1 MPFPRSSGILLHP
14 TCFPGRF
21 GVGDLGI
28 EAYQFIDFLRDTAQQ
43 YWQVLPLA
51 PLVMA
56 ILLICHIQL

>member
-14 TCFPGRF
+14 TCFPSRF

-43 YWQVLPLA
+43 YWQVLPLG
-51 PLVMA
+51 PTGYGNSPYMS
-56 ILLICHIQL
+56 